1 MLLKNAHIINPAD
14 NFNELSDIRI
24 ENGVV
29 TEISKDLFPLVDEE
43 VIDLSEKVITPGL
56 VDMHCHLREPGF
68 ESKETIKTGIQSAL
82 AGGYTA
88 ICPMANT
95 LPAVDNLMTLKYTFD
110 RAKEADEI
118 GFYPICAVSIGL
130 QGQNLVNMSEL
141 KDNGAVAFS
150 DDGRPLENLK
160 LYRVA
165 LEYADSLGA
174 LIISH
179 SEDSSL
185 ATGGVI
191 NEGATSTRLG
201 LQGISDLAES
211 VAVAR
216 ELEVLRYSGGKLH
229 FAHISTKRSIELI
242 RQAKK
247 DGLSVTCE
255 TAPHYFSLSDEDIK
269 TFEAKFKMNPPLRSR
284 EDKEAVIEGLQDGT
298 IDVIATDHAP
308 HTLEEKLM
316 PIQKAPM
323 GIVGFETSL
332 GLCITNLVDRGYLTL
347 SQVIEKLSLN
357 PARILNIKQGNI
369 KIGEPANLTVIDS
382 DVEWIVDASKFKS
395 KCKISPFDGKKLR
408 GRVLAVVVNGK
419 YKEIQ

>member
-369 KIGEPANLTVIDS
+369 KIGESANLTVIDS

-395 KCKISPFDGKKLR
+395 KCKISPFDGKNLR
-408 GRVLAVVVNGK
+408 GRALAVVVNGK
-419 YKEIQ
+419 YKEIK

>member
-29 TEISKDLFPLVDEE
+29 TEISKDLFHLVDEE

-95 LPAVDNLMTLKYTFD
+95 SPAVDNLMTLKYTFD

-298 IDVIATDHAP
+298 IDVIAADHAP

-369 KIGEPANLTVIDS
+369 KIGESANLTVIDP
-382 DVEWIVDASKFKS
+382 DVEWIVDAAKFKS
-395 KCKISPFDGKKLR
+395 KCKISPFDGKNLR
-408 GRVLAVVVNGK
+408 GRALAVVVNGK
-419 YKEIQ
+419 YKEIK

>member
-14 NFNELSDIRI
+14 NLNELSDIRV
-24 ENGVV
+24 ENGMVA
-29 TEISKDLFPLVDEE
+29 EISKNLFPLVDEE
-43 VIDLSEKVITPGL
+43 VIDLSGKVITPGF

-95 LPAVDNLMTLKYTFD
+95 SPVVDNLMTLKYTFD
-110 RAKEADEI
+110 RAQEAEEI
-118 GFYPICAVSIGL
+118 GFYPICALSIGL
-130 QGQNLVNMSEL
+130 KGQNLVNMSEL

-150 DDGRPLENLK
+150 DDGKPLENLK

-185 ATGGVI
+185 ASGGVI
-191 NEGATSTRLG
+191 NEGAASTRLG

-216 ELEVLRYSGGKLH
+216 ELEILRYSGGKLH

-247 DGLSVTCE
+247 DGLNVTCE
-255 TAPHYFSLSDEDIK
+255 TAPHYFSLCDEDIK

-332 GLCITNLVDRGYLTL
+332 ALCITNLVDGGYLTL
-347 SQVIEKLSLN
+347 SQVIKKLSLN
-357 PARILNIKQGNI
+357 PSRILNIKQGNI
-369 KIGEPANLTVIDS
+369 KIGEPANLTVVDP

>member
-29 TEISKDLFPLVDEE
+29 TEISKDLFHLVDEE

-395 KCKISPFDGKKLR
+395 KCKISPFDGKNLR
-408 GRVLAVVVNGK
+408 GRALAVVVNGK
-419 YKEIQ
+419 YKEIK

>member
-369 KIGEPANLTVIDS
+369 KIGESANLTVIDP
-382 DVEWIVDASKFKS
+382 DVEWIVDAAEFKS
-395 KCKISPFDGKKLR
+395 KCKISPFDGKNLR
-408 GRVLAVVVNGK
+408 GRALAVVVNGK
-419 YKEIQ
+419 YKEIK